1 MVYSFKYRYPALI
14 LLMCLL
20 VSINPTTIIANEAQD
35 SKIQTIDSLNNISYQ
50 NRRSNPKQSLEDA
63 LKAYEL
69 CQNISYKK
77 GLAFAIHNMGTAK
90 AILGSFDKGMIDLIE
105 ASRIREDINDYEGL
119 VSTYNN
125 IGYVYSEMDDDKKA
139 LEFYNKALKQQK
151 KTNLL
156 RDFGIVLNNIGH
168 VHFRNN
174 QLDSALNYFYKALE
188 VNEEDNDERGAS
200 ASKSNIGIVY
210 RNMGEYEKG
219 LKYHFDAYEIGK
231 KYNDRYGMIS
241 TLRYIAEDYIHLNQI
256 EKATNY
262 ALRSLIMAQDLG
274 SLGEEKNTISL
285 LAEIY
290 EKREQYKKT
299 THYLKLESKLKDSLF
314 SIEKAQ
320 VLGRLQ
326 TAYELENKAQEN
338 QMLKIEKEANSQQI
352 KMQRYLLYL
361 SAAFLLIAFSL
372 LVIILL
378 SRRKIKH
385 SNQELITKNQEINN
399 QKHTIQE
406 KVKALDDKNK
416 ELKNINQ
423 IKDKLI
429 SVIAHDLKNP
439 FNSISG
445 YSELLL
451 TEFESYSTSE
461 LKSFLSIIHDNALK
475 GNMLLDNLLQWSRIQ
490 TSTIQFVPVEQK
502 LYKLVYDELFFAQHK
517 AKEKDVKLLTNIP
530 ENTEVFA
537 DSNMLKTVIRNLV
550 SNALKF
556 TPEQGQISISSERIS
571 NGVKIC
577 VKDTGSGIQPQIKE
591 KLFTGEAGVTTP
603 NKSGEK
609 GTGLGLMLCKD
620 FIDKHKGE
628 IWFESEPNQGSSFY
642 IILPDRPSENS

>member
-1 MVYSFKYRYPALI
+1 
-14 LLMCLL
+14 MCLL
-20 VSINPTTIIANEAQD
+20 VNVNSLSITANEPQEN
-35 SKIQTIDSLNNISYQ
+35 KIQIIDSLNNISYN
-50 NRRSNPKQSLEDA
+50 NRRSNPKQSLEYA
-63 LKAYEL
+63 LKAYKL
-69 CQNISYKK
+69 CQDVSYKK
-77 GLAFAIHNMGTAK
+77 GHAFAIHNMGTAK
-90 AILGSFDKGMIDLIE
+90 AILGNYDSGMTDLIE
-105 ASRIREDINDYEGL
+105 ASRIREEINDYEGL

-125 IGYVYSEMDDDKKA
+125 IGYVYSEMEDDKKA

-151 KTNLL
+151 KTELL
-156 RDFGIVLNNIGH
+156 RDLGIVLNNIGH

-174 QLDSALNYFYKALE
+174 QLDSALHYFYKALE

-200 ASKSNIGIVY
+200 ASKSNIGSVY

-219 LKYHFDAYEIGK
+219 LKYHYDSYKIGK
-231 KYNDRYGMIS
+231 KHNDRYGMIS
-241 TLRYIAEDYIHLNQI
+241 TLRYIAEDYIYLGQI

-262 ALRSLIMAQDLG
+262 ALKSLIMAQDIG

-285 LAEIY
+285 LARIY
-290 EKREQYKKT
+290 EKRGQHQKSN
-299 THYLKLESKLKDSLF
+299 HYLKFESKLNDSLF

-326 TAYELENKAQEN
+326 SAYELENKAQEN
-338 QMLKIEKEANSQQI
+338 EFLRIEQQANAQQI
-352 KMQRYLLYL
+352 KLQRSLLYL
-361 SAAFLLIAFSL
+361 SAAFIVIAFSL
-372 LVIILL
+372 LIINLL

-385 SNQELITKNQEINN
+385 SNQELLTKNQEIIN
-399 QKHTIQE
+399 QKQTIQE

-451 TEFESYSTSE
+451 TEPESYSTTE
-461 LKSFLSIIHDNALK
+461 LKTFLSIIHDNALK
-475 GNMLLDNLLQWSRIQ
+475 GNMLLDNLLQWSRLQ

-517 AKEKDVKLLTNIP
+517 AKEKEVKLLTNIP

-537 DSNMLKTVIRNLV
+537 DSNMLKTVIRNLI

-556 TPEQGQISISSERIS
+556 TPKQGQISIASERVN
-571 NGVKIC
+571 NGVNIC
-577 VKDTGSGIQPQIKE
+577 VKDTGSGIEPQIKE

-603 NKSGEK
+603 NERGEK

-620 FIDKHKGE
+620 FIDIHKGE
-628 IWFESEPNQGSSFY
+628 IWVESQPNQGSSFY
-642 IILPDRPSENS
+642 IFLPDRAEEES